1 MAILKKDKHL
11 KARRKNNGD
20 KFTLVTIGFLGQ
32 LFFSARFIL
41 QWIYSEINKKS
52 IIPLGFWFFSI
63 LGGLLISLC
72 YHRKD
77 PVFIMGQATGLF
89 IYARNLYF
97 INKQYKIDLDLRIIL
112 KSIKVFFK
120 DLMNL
125 ITKKK

>member
-1 MAILKKDKHL
+1 MEISLSWL
-11 KARRKNNGD
+11 I
-20 KFTLVTIGFLGQ
+20 IGFLGQ

-63 LGGLLISLC
+63 LGGITLLI
-72 YHRKD
+72 YAIHRKD

-97 INKQYKIDLDLRIIL
+97 INKQSKISLDFGSIFKKIKTFCQDLVDLI
-112 KSIKVFFK
+112 S
-120 DLMNL
+120 N
-125 ITKKK
+125 KK

>member
-1 MAILKKDKHL
+1 MEISLNWL
-11 KARRKNNGD
+11 I
-20 KFTLVTIGFLGQ
+20 IGFLGQ

-63 LGGLLISLC
+63 LGGVTLLI
-72 YHRKD
+72 YAIHRKD

-97 INKQYKIDLDLRIIL
+97 INKQHKINLDFKNLY
-112 KSIKVFFK
+112 KSIKIFFK
-120 DLMNL
+120 DLLNL